1 MEESRNNTSNYR
13 TLSQLETFMK
23 ENGIERHLTF
33 KQEMALMERI
43 HKSDEEAFQELKKS
57 NSILVMMGAWINHR
71 IALKQNLDYPKLL
84 EELLNAG
91 YAGLMEG
98 CKSKSQGILM
108 GAAGYAEL
116 MEELKDIEELKLSR
130 EQSSLIQVVIAYTM
144 RYVIDARH
152 DALERYNLKHTSN
165 QTNTSK
171 E

>member
-43 HKSDEEAFQELKKS
+43 HKSDEEAFQELKKG

-84 EELLNAG
+84 EELLNTG
-91 YAGLMEG
+91 YAGLLEG
-98 CKSKSQGILM
+98 CKKPGGFLQ
-108 GAAGYAEL
+108 AADFAEL
-116 MEELKDIEELKLSR
+116 LEELIEL
-130 EQSSLIQVVIAYTM
+130 EQLTI
-144 RYVIDARH
+144 
-152 DALERYNLKHTSN
+152 
-165 QTNTSK
+165 SK
-171 E
+171 EQKELVTSAIGNSLRRCLDTVYEICNAKS